1 LENKDDI
8 ERGLILGSDSGETV
22 SSHSEGALDEDGR
35 DGGGGTS
42 GNQDKM
48 LSRAQH
54 IWNSGSVG
62 TFACGLVG
70 LKITR
75 GNKNSIL
82 ISSLLLLS
90 MDMVSCRLQR
100 PILRHI

>member
-1 LENKDDI
+1 M
-8 ERGLILGSDSGETV
+8 GSDSDETV

-35 DGGGGTS
+35 DGGGDMS

-62 TFACGLVG
+62 SFAGGLGG

-82 ISSLLLLS
+82 ILFFSFPWTWSA
-90 MDMVSCRLQR
+90 VGCRGQY
-100 PILRHI
+100 